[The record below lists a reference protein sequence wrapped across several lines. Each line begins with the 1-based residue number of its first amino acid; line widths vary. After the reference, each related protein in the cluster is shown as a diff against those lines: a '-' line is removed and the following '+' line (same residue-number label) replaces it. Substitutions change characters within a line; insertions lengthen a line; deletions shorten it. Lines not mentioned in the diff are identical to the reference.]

1 MPVISFT
8 PGAEGFRSDNPAEA
22 GKCLKQVFIWPG
34 IFMCGIYGST
44 RKYKDHII
52 EQKLDL
58 MRSRGP
64 DYRSYRSLDRGVTLG
79 HTRLAIIDPD
89 PRSNQP
95 FSYSGISIV
104 FNGEIYNFRE
114 IREEL
119 KGSGYSF
126 RTESDTEVIC
136 AAYLEYGQDCV
147 GRFNGM
153 FAFVIFDP
161 MRNLLFGARD
171 RLGQKPLYYSLS
183 ENNFEFASQLNSV
196 AAGNLF
202 PVSERSVTEY
212 LLWGYIPEPYSIYS
226 GINKL
231 RAGHSFTYQ
240 LGDGTFREKKYW
252 DLDYRWENIYREG
265 YRSAV
270 DDLEQLLKDAVS
282 RRMIS
287 DVPLGIFL
295 SGGIDSSL
303 IAALAQ
309 AESPEPVR
317 TFSVR
322 FNEEDFDESV
332 YAGRVA
338 GHIGSEHTEILC
350 DYSRGLDIIRNFHRY
365 YHEPFGDSSAIPSII
380 LAERAREYVTVAL
393 SGDGGDESF
402 LGYHSHRDALRK
414 RWVFALPLPVRK
426 AVARL
431 LDLSPLYRHSLIA
444 GGLRLKGINEFH
456 YTYYTGINKSWLD
469 EIPEDYQ
476 YSEALAS
483 SKPLLERI
491 SDFDIKTYL
500 NGDINTKVD
509 RASMAAS
516 LESRS
521 PLMDYRVVEFARSL
535 PTTYKYRS
543 GNQKRIL
550 KDILFRHVPHRFFR
564 RPKSGFSVP
573 VAKWFRNELKEFML
587 DNINRDNLRKIPNL
601 KPEPVMGLVRDH
613 LDGKWNHSSRI
624 FRILVLINWL
634 NNN

>member
-1 MPVISFT
+1 
-8 PGAEGFRSDNPAEA
+8 
-22 GKCLKQVFIWPG
+22 
-34 IFMCGIYGST
+34 MCGIYGST
-44 RKYKDHII
+44 KYYQDNII

-64 DYRSYRSLDRGVTLG
+64 DYRGWRSLDGGVTLG

-95 FSYSGISIV
+95 FSYRGISIV

-114 IREEL
+114 IRKEL
-119 KGSGYSF
+119 KGAGYSF

-147 GRFNGM
+147 RRFNGM
-153 FAFVIFDP
+153 FAFVIFDS
-161 MRNLLFGARD
+161 NSNHLFGARD

-183 ENNFEFASQLNSV
+183 GGNFEFASQLNSV

-202 PVSERSVTEY
+202 SVSERSITEY

-226 GINKL
+226 EVRKL
-231 RAGHSFTYQ
+231 RAGHSFVYQ
-240 LGDGTFREKKYW
+240 LGSGRFREKKYW
-252 DLDYRWENIYREG
+252 DLDYRWENIYRDG

-270 DDLEQLLKDAVS
+270 DDLEELLKDAVR

-317 TFSVR
+317 TFSVK
-322 FNEEDFDESV
+322 FTEEGFDESR
-332 YAGRVA
+332 YAGKVA
-338 GHIGSEHTEILC
+338 RHIGSEHTEIVC
-350 DYSRGLDIIRNFHRY
+350 DYGRGLDIIRNFHRY
-365 YHEPFGDSSAIPSII
+365 YHEPFADSSAIPSII
-380 LAERAREYVTVAL
+380 LADRAREYVTVAL

-414 RWVFALPLPVRK
+414 SWVFALPLAVRK
-426 AVARL
+426 AAAL
-431 LDLSPLYRHSLIA
+431 ILDLSPLYKHRLIA

-456 YTYYTGINKSWLD
+456 YTYYTGINKSWLE
-469 EIPEDYQ
+469 EIPRDFQ
-476 YSEALAS
+476 YSEALYS
-483 SKPLLERI
+483 GKPLLERI

-550 KDILFRHVPHRFFR
+550 KDVLFRHVPPRLFG

-573 VAKWFRNELKEFML
+573 VASWFREELKEFML
-587 DNINRDNLRKIPNL
+587 DNINEENLRKIPNL
-601 KPEPVMGLVRDH
+601 KPEPVIGFVKDH

-624 FRILVLINWL
+624 FRVLVLINWL
-634 NNN
+634 HNN